1 MIALCLLIVAGV
13 SAHGQREPLPTE
25 VQPDGNRIQA
35 QTWRMSELKFKAVR
49 DYSEGG
55 AEKVLMDVT
64 FKHRK
69 SGETIVR
76 PAFWDGDNVFLVR
89 FAPTRKGIWVWEST
103 CREDKTL
110 DGLNGKLVCRK
121 YDGDLAVY
129 RHGFV
134 KATPGRKYM
143 TYSDGTPFFYLGDTH
158 WGMYSEE
165 IDEAGPHAGGIR
177 TDSHFK
183 YIVDRRAEQGFTVY
197 QSEPIGARFRIT
209 DGKVDQ
215 EDIEGFRLADRYYK
229 HIADAGLVHAN
240 AEFFFAGEMSK
251 ELAFDNERLESL
263 SRYWVARFGAFP
275 VMWTLAQEVDNDN
288 YSERGDQRIYDFSN
302 NPWVRVAEYIHR
314 YDAYS
319 HPLSAHQE
327 NALYTT
333 VTGLGVDVR
342 GLGAD
347 NNGASAF
354 ASEEVARRCGHNWWA
369 VQWSPSLTSSPD
381 PAIVRDYWN
390 SSRPA
395 VNYEGRYC
403 YLWTKDFGSRVQG
416 WVSFLT
422 GFCGYGYGAIDMWL
436 YKSTY
441 DINRVSDDGV
451 DTITVEDKA
460 RPWSDALNFPSAAQM
475 GHLRSFLEAF
485 DWWNLTPGLAGEDG
499 FEPQARAFAHAKT
512 SDRHVL
518 FFYSKETATGVLT
531 GLAPDRKH
539 ELEWYNPRTGE
550 TGKRLESKSGADG
563 RLILPE
569 RPDNQDWVLTVFE

>member
-1 MIALCLLIVAGV
+1 MKNMRNRCFVIAALLCLLIVASG
-13 SAHGQREPLPTE
+13 SAHGQREPLPMG

-35 QTWRMSELKFKAVR
+35 QTWRMSELKFKAGR

-89 FAPTRKGIWVWEST
+89 FAPTRKGIWAWEST

-143 TYSDGTPFFYLGDTH
+143 TYSDGTPFFYQGDTH

-215 EDIEGFRLADRYYK
+215 EDIEGFRLADRYYR

-240 AEFFFAGEMSK
+240 AEFFFAGEMSR
-251 ELAFDNERLESL
+251 ELAFDNERLENL

-275 VMWTLAQEVDNDN
+275 VMWTLAQEVDNDH

-319 HPLSAHQE
+319 HPLS
-327 NALYTT
+327 
-333 VTGLGVDVR
+333 
-342 GLGAD
+342 
-347 NNGASAF
+347 
-354 ASEEVARRCGHNWWA
+354 
-369 VQWSPSLTSSPD
+369 
-381 PAIVRDYWN
+381 
-390 SSRPA
+390 
-395 VNYEGRYC
+395 
-403 YLWTKDFGSRVQG
+403 
-416 WVSFLT
+416 
-422 GFCGYGYGAIDMWL
+422 
-436 YKSTY
+436 
-441 DINRVSDDGV
+441 
-451 DTITVEDKA
+451 
-460 RPWSDALNFPSAAQM
+460 AQM

-518 FFYSKETATGVLT
+518 YFYSKETTTGALT

-563 RLILPE
+563 RLVLPE
-569 RPDNQDWVLTVFE
+569 RPDNQDWVLTVSF